1 MQILKMHKTAV
12 QKTKPTFLPP
22 EKISYAHSLNVPPV
36 LNCLQVVADY
46 LYFILLS
53 PCKVSARKEMD
64 GTVSVEFAASG
75 KRKVP
80 SFNPFLSYIETF
92 DHLTSLIYSF

>member
-1 MQILKMHKTAV
+1 MQILKMHNTAAV
-12 QKTKPTFLPP
+12 QKTKPTFLPS
-22 EKISYAHSLNVPPV
+22 KKVSYAHSLNLPPV

-53 PCKVSARKEMD
+53 PSKVSARKEMD
-64 GTVSVEFAASG
+64 GTVSVEFTASG

-80 SFNPFLSYIETF
+80 SFNHFLSYSKTF
-92 DHLTSLIYSF
+92 DH